1 MRYLLIG
8 AAAAMALVG
17 AAAIGNAQTQ
27 DDKGKGPAAE
37 GKGPGS
43 AGPQREPDTGKG
55 ERSQPKST
63 EKAEPRRGAE
73 KDSGKNEPR
82 TTQQPPKDQPK
93 STLGSQ
99 PDKDQ
104 PKSATQPQQGKDQEK
119 STQQHG
125 PGKDQPKST
134 ESPQQG
140 KDRAKAASPQQQ
152 LGKEPQESTK
162 GTDQKP
168 DARVQ
173 VSEQQRTG
181 VRERLTKESRIERT
195 KIKVSVNVGATIPRS
210 VRLHTLSVAIV
221 SFAPAYRGYSYI
233 VLEDET
239 ICIVDERTYLIVDVI
254 PPGSQHADRP
264 DRAQPTLSAEQT
276 RFIFANVPK
285 GRATNVRVR
294 LALGVEV
301 PRGVELLAFPA
312 DVLRRLPEMGRYRY
326 IVAGSD
332 GDVVIVDPN
341 DNAVVL
347 VINE

>member
-1 MRYLLIG
+1 MRYLLVG

-73 KDSGKNEPR
+73 KDSDKNEPR

-99 PDKDQ
+99 PGKDQ

-140 KDRAKAASPQQQ
+140 KDRPKAASPQQV
-152 LGKEPQESTK
+152 GKEPQESTK
-162 GTDQKP
+162 GTDQKQG
-168 DARVQ
+168 ARVQ

-195 KIKVSVNVGATIPRS
+195 KIKISVNVGATIPRS
-210 VRLHTLSVAIV
+210 VRLHTLPVAIV
-221 SFAPAYRGYSYI
+221 AFAPAYRGYSYI

-254 PPGSQHADRP
+254 PPSSQHADRP
-264 DRAQPTLSAEQT
+264 DRAQLTLSAEQT

-285 GRATNVRVR
+285 GGMTNVRVR

-301 PRGVELLAFPA
+301 PRDVELLDFPA
-312 DVLRRLPEMGRYRY
+312 DVLQRLPELGRYRY
-326 IVAGSD
+326 IVAGRDSD
-332 GDVVIVDPN
+332 VAIVDPN

-347 VINE
+347 IINE